1 MSNSTITLENIT
13 QLAGHKILVV
23 EDNAMNILV
32 AKKTLENL
40 GAVVDIA
47 TNGLEA
53 LEMVDPM
60 RHSIILMDLNMPV
73 MDGYEASRKMRKLNI
88 TIPIIAISA
97 CIQNEV
103 EKNVKKSGINEII
116 IKPFLPEELCKTI
129 LSYTI
134 KAIQM

>member
-1 MSNSTITLENIT
+1 MSNSTITLENIR

-23 EDNAMNILV
+23 EDNVMNILV

-40 GAVVDIA
+40 GAIVDIA

-53 LEMVDPM
+53 LKMVDPM
-60 RHSIILMDLNMPV
+60 RHSVVLMDLNMPV
-73 MDGYEASRKMRKLNI
+73 MDGYESSRKMRELNI

-103 EKNVKKSGINEII
+103 EENVKKSGINEII
-116 IKPFLPEELCKTI
+116 VKPFLPYKLCKTI
-129 LSYTI
+129 LNHTI
-134 KAIQM
+134 NASKY

>member
-1 MSNSTITLENIT
+1 MSNSTITLENIR

-40 GAVVDIA
+40 GAIVEIA

-53 LEMVDPM
+53 LKMVDPM
-60 RHSIILMDLNMPV
+60 RHSVVLMDLNMPV
-73 MDGYEASRKMRKLNI
+73 MDGYESSRKMRELNI

-103 EKNVKKSGINEII
+103 EENVKKSGINEII
-116 IKPFLPEELCKTI
+116 VRPFLPDELCKTI
-129 LSYTI
+129 LNHTI
-134 KAIQM
+134 NASKY

>member
-40 GAVVDIA
+40 GAIVEIA

-53 LEMVDPM
+53 LKMVDPM
-60 RHSIILMDLNMPV
+60 RHSVVLMDLNMPV
-73 MDGYEASRKMRKLNI
+73 MDGYESSRKMRELNI

-103 EKNVKKSGINEII
+103 EENVKKSGINEII
-116 IKPFLPEELCKTI
+116 VKPFLPDELCKTI
-129 LSYTI
+129 LNHTI
-134 KAIQM
+134 NASKY